1 MGFLDKLSQRGLKRM
16 GIGQPIGQ
24 TLQPPSPLP
33 SITQTLPA
41 AIPPA
46 LPPARPLAPASQR
59 LGELPQRGNL
69 ASTFNGGAVQKRFI
83 ADLPASMQLQ
93 GIASILSGKETT
105 NPQLNEFVKSQAA
118 QGKQPE
124 EIRQAFIAHQKTSP
138 DPLVIM

>member
-1 MGFLDKLSQRGLKRM
+1 MAFLDKLSQRGLKRM
-16 GIGQPIGQ
+16 GIGQPAGQ
-24 TLQPPSPLP
+24 TLQPSPLP
-33 SITQTLPA
+33 SITQTLPP

-46 LPPARPLAPASQR
+46 VPARSLVPASQR
-59 LGELPQRGNL
+59 LNALPQRGNL

>member
-1 MGFLDKLSQRGLKRM
+1 MAFLDKLSQRGLKRM
-16 GIGQPIGQ
+16 GIDQPAGQ

-33 SITQTLPA
+33 SITQTLPP

-46 LPPARPLAPASQR
+46 IPARSLAPASQR
-59 LGELPQRGNL
+59 LNALPQQGNL
-69 ASTFNGGAVQKRFI
+69 QSTFQGGAVQKRFI